1 MSAEFWDR
9 TIIGIYFFYGLAF
22 YSMGLGLL
30 LESGRASELGLARSM
45 RLLAGFGLLHGCHE
59 WLDML
64 DQELMLHYDRQ
75 LPLWL
80 VYIRLALLVASFLA
94 LIAFGEHLLASE
106 GRFGTLSWNH
116 RETAEPA
123 RNFLRRMLIVWRIT
137 IFAAVFYVFSAVA
150 VQLVYQMSDREWA
163 QGADVLSRYI
173 VGMPGAVIAC
183 IALLNQRISFQKRGV
198 GFTRDLTIAAI
209 ALILY
214 GLVGQVFVGKGEVFP
229 SGFLNANLFE
239 NVFGFPVQ
247 LFRAGMAITV
257 AIFMIRVLRALEVES
272 QLRLEA
278 AENARIEAERRN
290 HEETARLN
298 AELRRANAE
307 TTRLLREV
315 QYRDALR
322 GELLQRITTAQ
333 ENERR
338 RIARELHDGTG
349 QMLTGVALGLRGT
362 AQLSCENLEK
372 IQQRLSELEKM
383 ATTAIGELRILIND
397 LRPPQLDDMGLIA
410 ALRWQI
416 DSINQRC
423 DFFTKLDV
431 TGDPVALPPEIETTL
446 FRIVQEGLTNII
458 KHAKATQVDV
468 TLNFCDGLTLTVR
481 DDGVGFSPAAMM
493 QDDKLHKAWG
503 LIGMQER
510 AGLIN
515 ATLKLESA
523 PGEGSTL
530 TVTLQDSKEDN
541 VESET

>member
-1 MSAEFWDR
+1 MSAEFWDKA
-9 TIIGIYFFYGLAF
+9 IIGIYFFYGLAF
-22 YSMGLGLL
+22 YSMGLALL

-45 RLLAGFGLLHGCHE
+45 RLLAGFGLLHGFHE

-64 DQELMLHYDRQ
+64 ERELELHYDAD

-80 VYIRLALLVASFLA
+80 VYVRLALLVASFLA

-106 GRFGTLSWNH
+106 GRFGVLSWNQH
-116 RETAEPA
+116 EAAVPA
-123 RNFLRRMLIVWRIT
+123 KNVFYRMLIAWRIT
-137 IFAAVFYVFSAVA
+137 IFAAVFYVFSAIA
-150 VQLVYQMSDREWA
+150 VQLVYQMGDREWA
-163 QGADVLSRYI
+163 RGADVLSRYI

-183 IALLNQRISFQKRGV
+183 IALLNQRVSFQKRGV
-198 GFTRDLTIAAI
+198 GFTRDLTISAI

-214 GLVGQVFVGKGEVFP
+214 GLVGQFFVGKSSVFP
-229 SGFLNANLFE
+229 SDFINANLFE
-239 NVFGFPVQ
+239 ELMGFPVQ
-247 LFRAGMAITV
+247 LFRATMAITV

-272 QLRLEA
+272 QLRFEA
-278 AENARIEAERRN
+278 AENARIEAERRS
-290 HEETARLN
+290 HEETTRLN
-298 AELRRANAE
+298 EELRRANAE

-372 IQQRLSELEKM
+372 IQRRLSELEKM
-383 ATTAIGELRILIND
+383 ATDAIGELRILIND

-416 DSINQRC
+416 DSINQRSP
-423 DFFTKLDV
+423 FITALEV
-431 TGDPVALPPEIETTL
+431 TGDPVALPPEVETTL

-458 KHAKATQVDV
+458 KHAKATQVKV
-468 TLNFCDGLTLTVR
+468 TLNFSDGLTLTVH
-481 DDGVGFSPAAMM
+481 DNGVGFSPAAMI
-493 QDDKLHKAWG
+493 QGDKLHKAWG

-510 AGLIN
+510 ASLIN

-530 TVTLQDSKEDN
+530 TVTMEQN
-541 VESET
+541 HVESEA

>member
-1 MSAEFWDR
+1 MSAEFWDKA
-9 TIIGIYFFYGLAF
+9 IIGIFFFYGLAF

-64 DQELMLHYDRQ
+64 DREMTLHYDRQ

-106 GRFGTLSWNH
+106 GRFGTLSWNR
-116 RETAEPA
+116 RESSQPA
-123 RNFLRRMLIVWRIT
+123 KSLLHQMLSIWRIT
-137 IFAAVFYVFSAVA
+137 IFAAVFYVFSAIA
-150 VQLVYQMSDREWA
+150 VQLVYRMGDREWA

-183 IALLNQRISFQKRGV
+183 VALLNQRISFQKRGV
-198 GFTRDLTIAAI
+198 GFTRDLTISAI

-214 GLVGQVFVGKGEVFP
+214 GLVGQFFVGKSSVFP
-229 SGFLNANLFE
+229 SDSINADLFE
-239 NVFGFPVQ
+239 KVMGFPVQ
-247 LFRAGMAITV
+247 LFRATMAITV

-278 AENARIEAERRN
+278 AENARIEAERRS

-298 AELRRANAE
+298 EELRRANAE

-362 AQLSCENLEK
+362 AQLGCEDLDK
-372 IQQRLSELEKM
+372 IQRRLSELEKM
-383 ATTAIGELRILIND
+383 ATDAIGELRILIND

-423 DFFTKLDV
+423 DFSTRLEV
-431 TGDPVALPPEIETTL
+431 TGDPESLPPEVETTL
-446 FRIVQEGLTNII
+446 FRVVQEGLTNII
-458 KHAKATQVDV
+458 KHAKATQVEV
-468 TLNFCDGLTLTVR
+468 TLNFRDGLTLTVH
-481 DDGVGFSPAAMM
+481 DNGVGFSPAAMM

-510 AGLIN
+510 ASLIN

-530 TVTLQDSKEDN
+530 TVTMKENQEDG

>member
-1 MSAEFWDR
+1 MSAEFWDKA
-9 TIIGIYFFYGLAF
+9 IIGIYFFYGLAF
-22 YSMGLGLL
+22 YSMGLALL

-45 RLLAGFGLLHGCHE
+45 RLLAGFGLLHGFHE

-64 DQELMLHYDRQ
+64 ERELELHYDAD

-80 VYIRLALLVASFLA
+80 VYVRLALLVASFLA

-106 GRFGTLSWNH
+106 GRFGVLSWNQH
-116 RETAEPA
+116 EAAVPA
-123 RNFLRRMLIVWRIT
+123 KNVFYRMLIAWRIT
-137 IFAAVFYVFSAVA
+137 IFAAVFYVFSAIA
-150 VQLVYQMSDREWA
+150 VQLVYQMGDREWA
-163 QGADVLSRYI
+163 RGADVLSRYI

-183 IALLNQRISFQKRGV
+183 IALLNQRVSFQKRGV
-198 GFTRDLTIAAI
+198 GFTRDLTISAI

-214 GLVGQVFVGKGEVFP
+214 GLVGQFFVGKSSVFP
-229 SGFLNANLFE
+229 SDYVNATLFE
-239 NVFGFPVQ
+239 DVMGFPVQ
-247 LFRAGMAITV
+247 LFRATMAITV

-272 QLRLEA
+272 QLRFEA
-278 AENARIEAERRN
+278 AENARIEAERRS
-290 HEETARLN
+290 HEETTRLN
-298 AELRRANAE
+298 EELRRANAE

-372 IQQRLSELEKM
+372 IQRRLSELEKM
-383 ATTAIGELRILIND
+383 ATDAIGELRILIND

-416 DSINQRC
+416 DSINQRSP
-423 DFFTKLDV
+423 FITALEV
-431 TGDPVALPPEIETTL
+431 TGDPVALPPEVETTL

-458 KHAKATQVDV
+458 KHAKATQVKV
-468 TLNFCDGLTLTVR
+468 TLNFSDGLTLTVH
-481 DDGVGFSPAAMM
+481 DNGVGFSPAAMI
-493 QDDKLHKAWG
+493 QGDKLHKAWG

-510 AGLIN
+510 ASLIN

-530 TVTLQDSKEDN
+530 TVTMEQN
-541 VESET
+541 HVESEA

>member
-1 MSAEFWDR
+1 
-9 TIIGIYFFYGLAF
+9 
-22 YSMGLGLL
+22 
-30 LESGRASELGLARSM
+30 
-45 RLLAGFGLLHGCHE
+45 
-59 WLDML
+59 
-64 DQELMLHYDRQ
+64 
-75 LPLWL
+75 
-80 VYIRLALLVASFLA
+80 
-94 LIAFGEHLLASE
+94 
-106 GRFGTLSWNH
+106 
-116 RETAEPA
+116 
-123 RNFLRRMLIVWRIT
+123 
-137 IFAAVFYVFSAVA
+137 
-150 VQLVYQMSDREWA
+150 
-163 QGADVLSRYI
+163 
-173 VGMPGAVIAC
+173 
-183 IALLNQRISFQKRGV
+183 
-198 GFTRDLTIAAI
+198 
-209 ALILY
+209 
-214 GLVGQVFVGKGEVFP
+214 
-229 SGFLNANLFE
+229 
-239 NVFGFPVQ
+239 
-247 LFRAGMAITV
+247 
-257 AIFMIRVLRALEVES
+257 
-272 QLRLEA
+272 
-278 AENARIEAERRN
+278 
-290 HEETARLN
+290 
-298 AELRRANAE
+298 
-307 TTRLLREV
+307 
-315 QYRDALR
+315 
-322 GELLQRITTAQ
+322 
-333 ENERR
+333 
-338 RIARELHDGTG
+338 
-349 QMLTGVALGLRGT
+349 LGLRGT